1 MSLFKVLRGSEANLP
16 TKKTDGWA
24 YFCTDTGSFW
34 IDYQD
39 ANNTLVRSKIS
50 ANFADKL
57 RYIEDGKTVEL
68 DPSEIATHTDLD
80 NKVNKV
86 TGKGLSSNDLTN
98 TLKGNYDSAYTHSQS
113 AHAPTN
119 AQANI
124 IETVKVNGTAQTI
137 TNKTVNI
144 TVPTGSLASKSKVSE
159 SDLDSTLASKLSG
172 KADSSHTHDD
182 IYFTETEID
191 NKLSGYVPT
200 SRKVNGKE
208 LNTDVTLSA
217 SDVGALSSDTEI
229 PSALAD
235 LTTDSTHR
243 TVTDNEKA
251 AWNAKSDFSGNY
263 NDLTNKP
270 TIPSVAGLAT
280 ETYVDNAVSTK
291 VDKVTGKGLS
301 TNDLT
306 NALKGNY
313 DSAYTHSQA
322 AHAPVGAQANVIES
336 VKVNGT
342 ALTVTGKAVNVTVPT
357 GALASKSK
365 VSESDLDTTLATKLN
380 GKADSDHNHD
390 DVYYTETEIDTKLS
404 GKANTSHS
412 HNDVYYTETEV
423 DTKLDNKVDKVTGK
437 GLSTN
442 DYTTTEKNKL
452 AGIAE
457 GANKYVLPSAT
468 DSVVGGMKLYTATG
482 TNTAGTM
489 TQKAITDALAGKSG
503 TGHNHD
509 SVYSKLGH
517 THTAAEVGATTQ
529 VYVDNQI
536 KDAKSYTDTKVAGL
550 VDSAPETLN
559 TLNELAAALGDD
571 PNFATTMATELGTKA
586 TTSALN
592 THASSNIHIT
602 STERTNWTA
611 AKTHADSAHAPSNAE
626 RNIIVGI
633 QKNGTDVTVNS
644 TTRKVN
650 ITVPTKTSEL
660 TNNSDFATNASVT
673 SVKDELQ
680 ANIDGKANSSHN
692 HAASHITSG
701 TLSSDRLPTV
711 PVAKGGTGATTAAG
725 ALTNLGLTATAAE
738 LNVLDGITATTA
750 ELNKLDGVT
759 ATTTELNYVD
769 GVTSN
774 IQTQLN
780 GKASTTHAHDMKDLE
795 GFFIELNNKGTKGT
809 GHGGYLDFHYD
820 GSGADY
826 TSRIIE
832 SASGSLSLNGVK
844 CASSGVTCTSVNI
857 TNGATKNKTSGYVKL
872 NNGMIL
878 QWGTVSSLANGNSKW
893 VTFPIAFPT
902 AVGGAPMLT
911 GNYGNS
917 FGYELHANDVAA
929 AGFTIVKRGGSS
941 TTGTDTVSWLAV
953 GW

>member
-1 MSLFKVLRGSEANLP
+1 MSLFKILRGSEANLP
-16 TKKTDGWA
+16 TTKTDGWA
-24 YFCTDTGSFW
+24 YFCADTGSFW
-34 IDYQD
+34 IDHLD
-39 ANNTLVRSKIS
+39 SNNTLVRSKIS

-57 RYIEDGKTVEL
+57 RYIKNGETVEL
-68 DPSEIATHTDLD
+68 DPSEIATHT
-80 NKVNKV
+80 
-86 TGKGLSSNDLTN
+86 
-98 TLKGNYDSAYTHSQS
+98 
-113 AHAPTN
+113 
-119 AQANI
+119 
-124 IETVKVNGTAQTI
+124 E
-137 TNKTVNI
+137 
-144 TVPTGSLASKSKVSE
+144 
-159 SDLDSTLASKLSG
+159 LASKLS
-172 KADSSHTHDD
+172 AQ
-182 IYFTETEID
+182 
-191 NKLSGYVPT
+191 NP
-200 SRKVNGKE
+200 
-208 LNTDVTLSA
+208 SA
-217 SDVGALSSDTEI
+217 AGALTISNNWENGVASFYKSNDPTNDYGTVI
-229 PSALAD
+229 RDQDADANALSVVISAKNKSVSITD
-235 LTTDSTHR
+235 GESYYDVLTTEDMATLQ
-243 TVTDNEKA
+243 TQLDN
-251 AWNAKSDFSGNY
+251 
-263 NDLTNKP
+263 
-270 TIPSVAGLAT
+270 
-280 ETYVDNAVSTK
+280 K
-291 VDKVTGKGLS
+291 VDKVAGKGLS

-313 DSAYTHSQA
+313 DTAYTHSQA
-322 AHAPVGAQANVIES
+322 THAPAGAQANVIES

-342 ALTVTGKAVNVTVPT
+342 ALTVTNKSVNVTVPT

-365 VSESDLDTTLATKLN
+365 VSESDLDSTLATKLN
-380 GKADSDHNHD
+380 GMTDAEELEAAISAEAQR
-390 DVYYTETEIDTKLS
+390 VDTALS

-423 DTKLDNKVDKVTGK
+423 DTKLDNKVDKVNGK

-442 DYTTTEKNKL
+442 DYTTTEKTKL
-452 AGIAE
+452 AGIEA

-468 DSVVGGMKLYTATG
+468 DSVVGGMKLYTSTG
-482 TNTAGTM
+482 SNTAGTM

-517 THTAAEVGATTQ
+517 THTAADVGATTET
-529 VYVDNQI
+529 YVDSQI
-536 KDAKSYTDTKVAGL
+536 AVAKSYTDTKVAEL
-550 VDSAPETLN
+550 VDSAPDTLN

-571 PNFATTMATELGTKA
+571 PNFATTTATELGKKA
-586 TTSALN
+586 TKTELT

-602 STERTNWTA
+602 STERTNWNA

-673 SVKDELQ
+673 SVKEELQ
-680 ANIDGKANSSHN
+680 ADIDGKAASSHN
-692 HAASHITSG
+692 HTASNITSG

-725 ALTNLGLTATAAE
+725 ALTNLGLTATASE

-759 ATTTELNYVD
+759 ATTAELNYVD

-780 GKASTTHAHDMKDLE
+780 GKASTTHAHDMKELE

-832 SASGSLSLNGVK
+832 SANGTLSVNGVK
-844 CASSGVTCTSVNI
+844 CASSGVTCSAVDI
-857 TNGATKNKTSGYVKL
+857 TNGAQKNKASGFVKL
-872 NNGMIL
+872 NNGVIL
-878 QWGTVSSLANGNSKW
+878 QWGTVANVANGTSTW
-893 VTFPIAFPT
+893 VNFPLTFPNS
-902 AVGGAPMLT
+902 VGGTAMLT

-917 FGYELHANDVAA
+917 FGYELHANDISAS
-929 AGFTIVKRGGSS
+929 GFTIVKKGGSS
-941 TTGTDTVSWLAV
+941 TSGTDTVSWLVV

>member
-1 MSLFKVLRGSEANLP
+1 MALFKLLRGQESDLANQPLHDGYVWV
-16 TKKTDGWA
+16 TKDLQNMW
-24 YFCTDTGSFW
+24 F
-34 IDYQD
+34 DYYD
-39 ANNTLVRSKIS
+39 ETNTLVRKRIN
-50 ANFADKL
+50 AEFADKL
-57 RYIEDGKTVEL
+57 RYIKNGETVEL
-68 DPSEIATHTDLD
+68 DPSEIATHTELAT
-80 NKVNKV
+80 K
-86 TGKGLSSNDLTN
+86 LSAQNPSAAGALTISNNWENGVASLYKSNDSTN
-98 TLKGNYDSAYTHSQS
+98 DYGTVIRDQDAD
-113 AHAPTN
+113 
-119 AQANI
+119 AN
-124 IETVKVNGTAQTI
+124 
-137 TNKTVNI
+137 
-144 TVPTGSLASKSKVSE
+144 
-159 SDLDSTLASKLSG
+159 
-172 KADSSHTHDD
+172 
-182 IYFTETEID
+182 
-191 NKLSGYVPT
+191 
-200 SRKVNGKE
+200 
-208 LNTDVTLSA
+208 
-217 SDVGALSSDTEI
+217 ALSVVI
-229 PSALAD
+229 SAKNKSVSITD
-235 LTTDSTHR
+235 GESYYDVLTTEDMDTLQ
-243 TVTDNEKA
+243 TQFDN
-251 AWNAKSDFSGNY
+251 
-263 NDLTNKP
+263 
-270 TIPSVAGLAT
+270 
-280 ETYVDNAVSTK
+280 K
-291 VDKVTGKGLS
+291 VDKVTGKSLS

-306 NALKGNY
+306 NALKQNY
-313 DSAYTHSQA
+313 DVAYTHSQA

-342 ALTVTGKAVNVTVPT
+342 ALTVTNKSVNVTVPT

-365 VSESDLDTTLATKLN
+365 VSESDLDSTLATKLN
-380 GKADSDHNHD
+380 GMTDADELEAAISAEAQR
-390 DVYYTETEIDTKLS
+390 VDTALA
-404 GKANTSHS
+404 GKANASHS

-423 DTKLDNKVDKVTGK
+423 DTKLDNKVDKVNGK
-437 GLSTN
+437 GLSSN

-452 AGIAE
+452 AGIAT
-457 GANKYVLPSAT
+457 GANNYVLPSAT

-482 TNTAGTM
+482 SNTAGTM
-489 TQKAITDALAGKSG
+489 TQKAITDALSGKSG
-503 TGHNHD
+503 TDHNHD

-517 THTAAEVGATTQ
+517 THTASDVGAATET
-529 VYVDNQI
+529 YVDNQI
-536 KDAKSYTDTKVAGL
+536 VAVKSYTDTKVAGL

-571 PNFATTMATELGTKA
+571 PNFATTMATELGKKA
-586 TTSALN
+586 TKTELN
-592 THASSNIHIT
+592 AHTGNTTVHIT
-602 STERTNWTA
+602 SAERTNWNA

-633 QKNGTDVTVNS
+633 QKNGTDVSVNS

-673 SVKDELQ
+673 SVKEELQ

-692 HAASHITSG
+692 HAASNITSG

-759 ATTTELNYVD
+759 ATTAELNYVD

-780 GKASTTHAHDMKDLE
+780 GKASTDHKHDMKELE

-832 SASGSLSLNGVK
+832 SANGTLSVNGVK
-844 CASSGVTCTSVNI
+844 CASSGVTCASVDI
-857 TNGATKNKTSGYVKL
+857 TNGAQKTKTSGFVKL
-872 NNGMIL
+872 NNGVIL
-878 QWGTVSSLANGNSKW
+878 QWGTVANVANGTSTW
-893 VTFPIAFPT
+893 VNFPLTFPNS
-902 AVGGAPMLT
+902 VGGTAMLT

-917 FGYELHANDVAA
+917 FGYELHSNDISAS
-929 AGFTIVKRGGSS
+929 GFTIVKKGGSS
-941 TTGTDTVSWLAV
+941 TSGTDTVSWLVV